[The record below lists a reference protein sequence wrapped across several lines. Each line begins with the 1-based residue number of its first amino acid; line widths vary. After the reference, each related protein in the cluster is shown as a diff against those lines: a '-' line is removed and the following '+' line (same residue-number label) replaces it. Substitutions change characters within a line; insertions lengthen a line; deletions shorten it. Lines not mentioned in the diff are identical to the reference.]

1 MCKKYFM
8 SNIKPIMAISK
19 YVKMSPTK
27 IRRILNQ
34 IRGHSCNDILAI
46 LKFLP
51 YKAKFPICKVINSA
65 INNAQNNFNIDKKK
79 LFITEAYANEG
90 PKLKRIK
97 FCSKGNTSVIKKKT
111 CHIIIKV
118 DQKVN

>member
-1 MCKKYFM
+1 M
-8 SNIKPIMAISK
+8 SKIKSVIAISK
-19 YVKMSPTK
+19 YVKMSPHK
-27 IRRILNQ
+27 VRRILDQ
-34 IRGHSCNDILAI
+34 IRGHSYVDILVI

-79 LFITEAYANEG
+79 IIITEIYADSG

-97 FCSKGNTSVIKKKT
+97 FCSKGNSNTIIKKT
-111 CHIIIKV
+111 CHITV
-118 DQKVN
+118 KVNQNDKIK

>member
-1 MCKKYFM
+1 M
-8 SNIKPIMAISK
+8 SNIKPITAISK

-97 FCSKGNTSVIKKKT
+97 FGSKGNTSIITKKT
-111 CHIIIKV
+111 CHITVKV
-118 DQKVN
+118 DQKINLK